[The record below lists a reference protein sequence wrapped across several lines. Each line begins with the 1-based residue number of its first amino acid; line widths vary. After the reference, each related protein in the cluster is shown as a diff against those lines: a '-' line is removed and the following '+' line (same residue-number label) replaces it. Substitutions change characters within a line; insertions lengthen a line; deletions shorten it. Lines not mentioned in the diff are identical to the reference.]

1 MTPDAI
7 TLPRCGGRRNQ
18 QGFWVACSWKARR
31 RTRVEPKEADV
42 RKLIVQ
48 EWMTLDG
55 VVQAPGMKDEDR
67 SGGFEHGGWSLPYFE
82 DASMKWVVDNLNEA
96 GGFVLG
102 RRTYELFAGH
112 WPNASEEEQPMAQP
126 LNSKPKFVAT
136 KTLTEPLDWEN
147 STVLHGDVAKA
158 VAALKEEDGG
168 DLLIIGSAG
177 LVKTLVDHDLVDEY
191 RMMIDPLV
199 VGGGKRL
206 FPEDGALNE
215 LKLLGSEAT
224 ETGAILATYA
234 ATKA

>member
-1 MTPDAI
+1 LDCF
-7 TLPRCGGRRNQ
+7 LVEGK
-18 QGFWVACSWKARR
+18 KAR
-31 RTRVEPKEADV
+31 ESNQKEADV

-48 EWMTLDG
+48 EWTTLDG
-55 VVQAPGMKDEDR
+55 VIQAPGMKDEDR
-67 SGGFEHGGWSLPYFE
+67 TGGFEHGGWSLPYFE

-147 STVLHGDVAKA
+147 STVLHGDVVKA
-158 VAALKEEDGG
+158 VGALKEEDGG
-168 DLLIIGSAG
+168 DLLVIGSAE
-177 LVKTLVDHDLVDEY
+177 LVKTLVEHDLVDEF
-191 RMMIDPLV
+191 RMMIDPLI

-206 FPEDGALNE
+206 FPDDGAMNE
-215 LKLLGSEAT
+215 LKLLDSEAT